1 MSKKRKLV
9 LKPWVRNTIT
19 VILLGVIAF
28 SAFNIIKIK
37 LDESNTIK
45 LQNEFKLPSIKEDDK
60 DAQQETYTDR
70 FNRLKELNGDFLGW
84 ISFESGLLDLPFL
97 KTTDNDFYLT
107 KNLKKE
113 YSSHGTVFQ
122 DYLQNLDG
130 RNITLY
136 GHYVYNNK
144 DLMFTPLVELRD
156 QANYE
161 KNKIFSLFL
170 ENKELKYQVVG
181 IIKYSLN
188 DLPLYQVGDLTDEEF
203 RDFKAYV
210 NKNRLY
216 DAGIQIEDDDKLA
229 SLQTCVRNEDD
240 TRWLV
245 IGKLIE
251 EKEIK

>member
-107 KNLKKE
+107 KNLKK
-113 YSSHGTVFQ
+113 
-122 DYLQNLDG
+122 
-130 RNITLY
+130 
-136 GHYVYNNK
+136 
-144 DLMFTPLVELRD
+144 
-156 QANYE
+156 
-161 KNKIFSLFL
+161 
-170 ENKELKYQVVG
+170 
-181 IIKYSLN
+181 
-188 DLPLYQVGDLTDEEF
+188 
-203 RDFKAYV
+203 
-210 NKNRLY
+210 
-216 DAGIQIEDDDKLA
+216 
-229 SLQTCVRNEDD
+229 
-240 TRWLV
+240 
-245 IGKLIE
+245 
-251 EKEIK
+251 